1 MKSFMTVV
9 KSAVAETQA
18 AATATADQVSSVLAN
33 TPTRNPNPTTPAA
46 SSSKRNRSTKRRSH
60 QKRGGTTPSLQDS
73 DATSIPREE
82 LLHLSMKL
90 SKRLKLLESKQR
102 TTKEQRDELQSRCTG
117 LTSVVSTM
125 FQQVHQIIEQQG
137 GAGLSVPRD
146 IHGASV
152 EDIRSLGEQRIDD
165 LSKLCIHLVQQQ
177 RHEQPRQQEAHPQF
191 VSPPS
196 IKNQQEPNSEMDTTA
211 TPTTNED
218 NEDNNPDE
226 DNHVLDNAIAS
237 TSTTAPTA
245 APPTATT
252 TVTTATT
259 ATTATTT
266 SKHQLQ
272 LHSLR
277 TSTDQLRKT
286 LDLERNQRNQLSNE
300 LTALREQL
308 EHAKVQSEEQILFLK
323 LKLDGQKRQ
332 KEEQNNIH
340 SQMLS
345 DHLLRTTKWEKDLA
359 KKDKALHNMAE
370 QLVILQRQL
379 EERQIPVIDVEQ
391 TTLLQAQV
399 VKINQAHFK
408 STADAEEAIGRANQT
423 TIALTE
429 AMAQLEELRG
439 VAEEHRLA
447 RVTAQDMLKRLQ
459 TSLDTAAAQ
468 RGDAFAALDVA
479 RLDNEELVNK
489 CKKLDTVIKK
499 NNIDIEQYKT
509 NYKKNTG
516 TIQTMEQEMNNTM
529 ELLRTTEE
537 NVTLRLETKYQ
548 RNEQDFQRLLAN
560 EKKYLNSN
568 KTNKHN
574 IDKLKKEY
582 QKKSTKARGLI
593 ESKEREIR
601 DMKALVARLTT
612 EVESGRPQ
620 ERQILLFAQS
630 QAKRESNQK
639 KMKGLIMDLTGKLT
653 VTESKLNAQTINEKK
668 LRTTLQRRIR
678 LQDGVNMEYLRNIVL
693 KYMSLKT
700 ERSQRL
706 QLVPALASLLDFSK
720 VELAGVVGAN
730 KERVQSWWRAAVEQR
745 KKQLL
750 LKRKQSRVD
759 TGKKITAAVE
769 EKV

>member
-252 TVTTATT
+252 T

-345 DHLLRTTKWEKDLA
+345 DHLLRT
-359 KKDKALHNMAE
+359 
-370 QLVILQRQL
+370 
-379 EERQIPVIDVEQ
+379 P
-391 TTLLQAQV
+391 
-399 VKINQAHFK
+399 
-408 STADAEEAIGRANQT
+408 S
-423 TIALTE
+423 
-429 AMAQLEELRG
+429 
-439 VAEEHRLA
+439 
-447 RVTAQDMLKRLQ
+447 
-459 TSLDTAAAQ
+459 
-468 RGDAFAALDVA
+468 
-479 RLDNEELVNK
+479 
-489 CKKLDTVIKK
+489 
-499 NNIDIEQYKT
+499 
-509 NYKKNTG
+509 
-516 TIQTMEQEMNNTM
+516 
-529 ELLRTTEE
+529 
-537 NVTLRLETKYQ
+537 
-548 RNEQDFQRLLAN
+548 
-560 EKKYLNSN
+560 
-568 KTNKHN
+568 
-574 IDKLKKEY
+574 
-582 QKKSTKARGLI
+582 
-593 ESKEREIR
+593 
-601 DMKALVARLTT
+601 
-612 EVESGRPQ
+612 
-620 ERQILLFAQS
+620 
-630 QAKRESNQK
+630 
-639 KMKGLIMDLTGKLT
+639 
-653 VTESKLNAQTINEKK
+653 
-668 LRTTLQRRIR
+668 
-678 LQDGVNMEYLRNIVL
+678 
-693 KYMSLKT
+693 
-700 ERSQRL
+700 
-706 QLVPALASLLDFSK
+706 
-720 VELAGVVGAN
+720 
-730 KERVQSWWRAAVEQR
+730 
-745 KKQLL
+745 
-750 LKRKQSRVD
+750 
-759 TGKKITAAVE
+759 GKKTLPR
-769 EKV
+769 KTKRCTTWRNN

>member
-1 MKSFMTVV
+1 
-9 KSAVAETQA
+9 
-18 AATATADQVSSVLAN
+18 
-33 TPTRNPNPTTPAA
+33 
-46 SSSKRNRSTKRRSH
+46 
-60 QKRGGTTPSLQDS
+60 
-73 DATSIPREE
+73 
-82 LLHLSMKL
+82 
-90 SKRLKLLESKQR
+90 
-102 TTKEQRDELQSRCTG
+102 
-117 LTSVVSTM
+117 
-125 FQQVHQIIEQQG
+125 
-137 GAGLSVPRD
+137 
-146 IHGASV
+146 
-152 EDIRSLGEQRIDD
+152 
-165 LSKLCIHLVQQQ
+165 
-177 RHEQPRQQEAHPQF
+177 
-191 VSPPS
+191 
-196 IKNQQEPNSEMDTTA
+196 
-211 TPTTNED
+211 
-218 NEDNNPDE
+218 
-226 DNHVLDNAIAS
+226 
-237 TSTTAPTA
+237 
-245 APPTATT
+245 
-252 TVTTATT
+252 
-259 ATTATTT
+259 
-266 SKHQLQ
+266 
-272 LHSLR
+272 
-277 TSTDQLRKT
+277 
-286 LDLERNQRNQLSNE
+286 
-300 LTALREQL
+300 
-308 EHAKVQSEEQILFLK
+308 
-323 LKLDGQKRQ
+323 
-332 KEEQNNIH
+332 
-340 SQMLS
+340 
-345 DHLLRTTKWEKDLA
+345 
-359 KKDKALHNMAE
+359 MAE